1 MSSIADYLGSKLVLF
16 LGWLFMYLSPP
27 VYIWLG
33 KMFGRIAFY
42 LDKKHRDIT
51 WRNLRFV
58 FRGEKTPRE
67 SLVITQRMF
76 ENFGRNL
83 FEAIA
88 LKKIS
93 KKYIEK
99 YVEIEGRHF
108 IDEALAK
115 KKGLIFV
122 TLHLGNWEV
131 SNAACGLLYQPYNV
145 IVKPQ
150 KHSRLNGLLDNYR
163 KSFGVKTIT
172 LDSLRDTVRALENN
186 EIVSIVCDHDA
197 GKGDVLVNFFGRP
210 ASMPQGAVRLAGK
223 FKTPILFAYI
233 IRAGGPYQKI
243 VVEPFANFSD
253 CENDVALMDN
263 LLAIN
268 KKFESYIRKYPEEY
282 LWPYKKWK
290 HSKERSILILSD
302 GKTGHLRQSEAV
314 EKIISELGFNIE
326 SKIIQIKF
334 KNKFSRLFLIIYFY
348 IFGIRNSYLY
358 GLKYALDKECYDKIE
373 ENFSD
378 IVISCGAR
386 GALINL
392 IASYQNKA
400 KSIHILR
407 ASSVPIKKINL
418 VVMPRHDQT
427 PSRENVVVTDGALNL
442 IDEGYLKEQA
452 EKLLQVSSS
461 KYPCLAGR
469 QEVSSNCIG
478 FLVGGDTKNFHL
490 DEKEILEA
498 VRQIKAA
505 ADRLNA
511 DILITTSRRTSQ
523 GIGGLIKEE
532 FGKYPRCKL
541 LVIANENNI
550 PEAVGGI
557 LGISSLII
565 TTAESISMV
574 SEAASS
580 GKIVLVIAT
589 NNLDKRHKE
598 FLLNLKEQ
606 GYIYLTEIDRLNDAV
621 KDIISRNPVVK
632 ILKDR
637 EEVKKKLSKIL

>member
-1 MSSIADYLGSKLVLF
+1 
-16 LGWLFMYLSPP
+16 MYLAPP

-42 LDKKHRDIT
+42 LDKKHRDISY
-51 WRNLRFV
+51 RNLRFV

-67 SLVITQRMF
+67 SLVVTQRMF

-83 FEAIA
+83 FEAVA

-150 KHSRLNGLLDNYR
+150 KHSRLNELLDNYR

-186 EIVSIVCDHDA
+186 EIVSIICDHGA

-210 ASMPQGAVRLAGK
+210 ASMPQGAVRLAAR

-253 CENDVALMDN
+253 CETENALMDN

-282 LWPYKKWK
+282 LWPYKRWK

-302 GKTGHLRQSEAV
+302 GKTGHLRQSEAL

-326 SKIIQIKF
+326 SKTIQIKF
-334 KNKFSRLFLIIYFY
+334 KNKLSRLFLIIYFY

-378 IVISCGAR
+378 IVISCGAS

-407 ASSVPIKKINL
+407 PTLAPIKKINL
-418 VVMPRHDQT
+418 VVMPRHDH
-427 PSRENVVVTDGALNL
+427 PPRRGNVVVSEGALNL

-452 EKLLQVSSS
+452 EELIRNSKFEIRNSKL
-461 KYPCLAGR
+461 Y
-469 QEVSSNCIG
+469 IG
-478 FLVGGDTKNFHL
+478 LLIGGDTKNFHL
-490 DEKEILEA
+490 DEKEILVA

-523 GIGGLIKEE
+523 IIEGLIKEE
-532 FGKYPRCKL
+532 FGAYHRCKL
-541 LVIANENNI
+541 LVLANENNI

-557 LGISSLII
+557 LGISSLVI
-565 TTAESISMV
+565 TTAESISMI

-580 GKIVLVIAT
+580 GKIVLVIDT
-589 NNLDKRHKE
+589 NNLDKKHRG
-598 FLLNLKEQ
+598 FLFNLKEQ
-606 GYIYLTEIDRLNDAV
+606 GYIYLTEIDRLSDAV
-621 KDIISRNPVVK
+621 KDILSRNPTVK
-632 ILKDR
+632 VLKDR
-637 EEVKKKLSKIL
+637 EQIKEKLSKIL